1 MCTCRH
7 NYFIPFFSEN
17 FSQRIHGRCLAT
29 TADQRNNSSFSL
41 SQFFISSRFS
51 SSPFT
56 SLLPFQSMLAI
67 SDALPPT
74 PVYPRKRSDDPARLI
89 SHDGLSHRA

>member
-7 NYFIPFFSEN
+7 NYFFPFFSEN

-29 TADQRNNSSFSL
+29 TADQRNDSSFSL
-41 SQFFISSRFS
+41 SQFFISSHFS

-67 SDALPPT
+67 ADALPPT
-74 PVYPRKRSDDPARLI
+74 PVYPRKPPAGPARLI
-89 SHDGLSHRA
+89 SHGGLSHKA